1 MNFKESVTIY
11 AQMAERLSDEILQGK
26 YAADEKIP
34 GVREYSALLE
44 VNVNTAIKAYDLLS
58 TRGIIYNRRGLGYF
72 VSPDARQ
79 IILDARR
86 TEFLHDFLPEF
97 LRRMRQ
103 LGISMDTIEEAYRN
117 TEAGNERTSSVTIN

>member
-1 MNFKESVTIY
+1 MNFKEGLTIY

-58 TRGIIYNRRGLGYF
+58 SRGIIYNRRGLGYF
-72 VSPDARQ
+72 VNPNARE
-79 IILDARR
+79 IILQARR
-86 TEFLHDFLPEF
+86 EEFMQDVLPDF
-97 LRRMRQ
+97 LRRMHQ
-103 LGISMDTIEEAYRN
+103 LGVSIETVEAAYRDYLDTAD
-117 TEAGNERTSSVTIN
+117 TE

>member
-1 MNFKESVTIY
+1 MNFKEGLTIY

-58 TRGIIYNRRGLGYF
+58 SLGIIYNRRGLGYF
-72 VSPDARQ
+72 VSPNARE
-79 IILDARR
+79 IILQARR
-86 TEFLHDFLPEF
+86 EEFMQDVLPDF
-97 LRRMRQ
+97 LRRMHQ
-103 LGISMDTIEEAYRN
+103 LGVSIETVEAAYRDYLDTAD
-117 TEAGNERTSSVTIN
+117 TE

>member
-1 MNFKESVTIY
+1 MNFKEGLTIY

-72 VSPDARQ
+72 VHPEARQ
-79 IILDARR
+79 IILKARR
-86 TEFLHDFLPEF
+86 AEFLHDILPDF

-103 LGISMDTIEEAYRN
+103 LGIGMDTIEEAYRN
-117 TEAGNERTSSVTIN
+117 HQDAPV

>member
-1 MNFKESVTIY
+1 MNFKEGLTIY

-58 TRGIIYNRRGLGYF
+58 SRGIIYNRRGLGYF
-72 VSPDARQ
+72 VSPNARE
-79 IILDARR
+79 IILQARR
-86 TEFLHDFLPEF
+86 EEFMQDVLPDF
-97 LRRMRQ
+97 LRRMHQ
-103 LGISMDTIEEAYRN
+103 LDVSIETVEAAYRDYLDAAD
-117 TEAGNERTSSVTIN
+117 TE

>member
-117 TEAGNERTSSVTIN
+117 TEAGNEQTSSVTIN

>member
-1 MNFKESVTIY
+1 MNFKEGLTIY

-58 TRGIIYNRRGLGYF
+58 SRGIIYNRRGLGYF
-72 VSPDARQ
+72 VSPNARE
-79 IILDARR
+79 IILQARR
-86 TEFLHDFLPEF
+86 EEFMQDVLPDF
-97 LRRMRQ
+97 LRRMHQ
-103 LGISMDTIEEAYRN
+103 LGVCIETVEAAYRDYLDTAD
-117 TEAGNERTSSVTIN
+117 TE

>member
-1 MNFKESVTIY
+1 MNFKEGLTIY

-58 TRGIIYNRRGLGYF
+58 SRGIIYNRRGLGYF
-72 VSPDARQ
+72 VSPNACE
-79 IILDARR
+79 IILQARR
-86 TEFLHDFLPEF
+86 EEFMQEVLPDF
-97 LRRMRQ
+97 LRRMHQ
-103 LGISMDTIEEAYRN
+103 LGVGIEAVEAAYRDYLK
-117 TEAGNERTSSVTIN
+117 EADAE

>member
-1 MNFKESVTIY
+1 MNFKDGLTIY

-58 TRGIIYNRRGLGYF
+58 SRGIIYNRRGLGYF
-72 VSPDARQ
+72 VSPNARE
-79 IILDARR
+79 IILQARR
-86 TEFLHDFLPEF
+86 EEFMQDVLPDF
-97 LRRMRQ
+97 LRRMHQ
-103 LGISMDTIEEAYRN
+103 LGVSIETVEAAYRDYLDTAD
-117 TEAGNERTSSVTIN
+117 TE

>member
-1 MNFKESVTIY
+1 MNFKEGLTIY

-58 TRGIIYNRRGLGYF
+58 SRGIIYNRRGLGYF
-72 VSPDARQ
+72 VSPNARE
-79 IILDARR
+79 IILQARR
-86 TEFLHDFLPEF
+86 EEFMQDVLPDF
-97 LRRMRQ
+97 LRRMHQ
-103 LGISMDTIEEAYRN
+103 LDVSIETVEAAYRDYLDTAD
-117 TEAGNERTSSVTIN
+117 TE

>member
-1 MNFKESVTIY
+1 MNFKEGLTIY

-58 TRGIIYNRRGLGYF
+58 SRGIIYNRRGLGYF
-72 VSPDARQ
+72 VSPNARE
-79 IILDARR
+79 IILQARR
-86 TEFLHDFLPEF
+86 EEFMQDVLPDF
-97 LRRMRQ
+97 LRRMHQ
-103 LGISMDTIEEAYRN
+103 LGVSIETVEAAYRDYLDATD
-117 TEAGNERTSSVTIN
+117 TE

>member
-1 MNFKESVTIY
+1 MNFKEGLTIY

-58 TRGIIYNRRGLGYF
+58 SRGIIYNRRGLGYF
-72 VSPDARQ
+72 VSPNARE
-79 IILDARR
+79 IILQARR
-86 TEFLHDFLPEF
+86 EEFMQDVLPDF
-97 LRRMRQ
+97 LRRMHQ
-103 LGISMDTIEEAYRN
+103 LGVSIETVEAAYRDYLDAAD
-117 TEAGNERTSSVTIN
+117 TE

>member
-1 MNFKESVTIY
+1 MNFKEGLTIY

-58 TRGIIYNRRGLGYF
+58 SRGIICNRRGLGYF
-72 VSPDARQ
+72 VSPNARE
-79 IILDARR
+79 IILQARR
-86 TEFLHDFLPEF
+86 EEFMQDVLPDF
-97 LRRMRQ
+97 LRRMHQ
-103 LGISMDTIEEAYRN
+103 LGVSIETVEAAYRDYLDTAD
-117 TEAGNERTSSVTIN
+117 TE

>member
-1 MNFKESVTIY
+1 MNFKEGLTIY

-58 TRGIIYNRRGLGYF
+58 SRGIIYNRRGLGYF
-72 VSPDARQ
+72 VSPNAHE
-79 IILDARR
+79 IILQARR
-86 TEFLHDFLPEF
+86 EEFMQDVLPDF
-97 LRRMRQ
+97 LRRMHQ
-103 LGISMDTIEEAYRN
+103 LGVSIETVEAAYRDYLDTAD
-117 TEAGNERTSSVTIN
+117 TE

>member
-1 MNFKESVTIY
+1 MNFKEGLTIY

-58 TRGIIYNRRGLGYF
+58 SRGISYNRRGLGYF
-72 VSPDARQ
+72 VSPNARE
-79 IILDARR
+79 IILQARR
-86 TEFLHDFLPEF
+86 EEFMQDVLPDF
-97 LRRMRQ
+97 LRRMHQ
-103 LGISMDTIEEAYRN
+103 LGVSIETVEAAYRDYLDTAD
-117 TEAGNERTSSVTIN
+117 TE

>member
-1 MNFKESVTIY
+1 MNFKEGLTIY

-58 TRGIIYNRRGLGYF
+58 SRGIIYNRRGLGYF
-72 VSPDARQ
+72 VSPNARE
-79 IILDARR
+79 IILQARR
-86 TEFLHDFLPEF
+86 EEFMQDVLPDF
-97 LRRMRQ
+97 LRRMHQ
-103 LGISMDTIEEAYRN
+103 LGVSIETVEAAYRDYLDTAD
-117 TEAGNERTSSVTIN
+117 TE